1 MTIIVCPNCSRKHH
15 ADTSRF
21 AEKKRFV
28 VRCKAC
34 EHKFIINLDH
44 SGVVLPDA
52 ETAATAKPTA
62 PVIPTVNAA
71 PQLAEAPSATPS
83 THKTPRKIC
92 VSLSKGG
99 VGKTTTAVNLSAG
112 LAMAGYKVLLI
123 DTDTQGQSSFMLGK
137 KPPAGLTELLTGELT
152 PKETI
157 VQARP
162 NLWLLGG
169 GRSLAGVKRIID
181 KKSFGSEWTLSEAM
195 EEIDKAYDFVIIDTS
210 PGWDQLTVNVLFY
223 ATEVLTPVSLEVMSL
238 HGLAEF
244 TKNLHAIKKY
254 KDIDLN
260 YILPTFLDTRVEQ
273 PKNIYRKLQSLYDD
287 KVCTP
292 IRYDEQLSR
301 SPSHGETI
309 FEFLPDG
316 DGAADYAALVRT
328 ITQDKTILLGGIKGK
343 GKDDTV
349 IPSL

>member
-34 EHKFIINLDH
+34 EHKFVINLDH
-44 SGVVLPDA
+44 NGLVQPAQTQPTPTEQVQAP
-52 ETAATAKPTA
+52 KPA
-62 PVIPTVNAA
+62 IPTPQPAA
-71 PQLAEAPSATPS
+71 VIEKPQAP
-83 THKTPRKIC
+83 KTPRKIC

-152 PKETI
+152 PQETI
-157 VQARP
+157 IEARP
-162 NLWLLGG
+162 NLWLLSG

-195 EEIDKAYDFVIIDTS
+195 EELDKAYDFVIIDTS

-254 KDIDLN
+254 KDIELN

-328 ITQDKTILLGGIKGK
+328 ITKDKTILLGGVKHD
-343 GKDDTV
+343 GKDETV

>member
-1 MTIIVCPNCSRKHH
+1 MQSPPPPSPPPKLTVP
-15 ADTSRF
+15 
-21 AEKKRFV
+21 V
-28 VRCKAC
+28 
-34 EHKFIINLDH
+34 
-44 SGVVLPDA
+44 SGPRH
-52 ETAATAKPTA
+52 T
-62 PVIPTVNAA
+62 
-71 PQLAEAPSATPS
+71 
-83 THKTPRKIC
+83 RKIC

-123 DTDTQGQSSFMLGK
+123 DTDTQGQSSFLLGK
-137 KPPAGLTELLTGELT
+137 KPQAGLTELLTGELT
-152 PKETI
+152 PQETI
-157 VQARP
+157 IQARP
-162 NLWLLGG
+162 NLSLLSG

-195 EEIDKAYDFVIIDTS
+195 EDLDKAYDFVIIDTS

-244 TKNLHAIKKY
+244 IKNLHAIKRY

-260 YILPTFLDTRVEQ
+260 YVLPTFLDGRVDQ
-273 PKNIYRKLQSLYDD
+273 PQNIYRKLQSLYGD
-287 KVCTP
+287 KVCQP

-301 SPSHGETI
+301 SPSHGQTI

-316 DGAADYAALVRT
+316 IGAADYAALVRF
-328 ITQDKTILLGGIKGK
+328 IARDQNILTTGGDGQKG
-343 GKDDTV
+343 TV
-349 IPSL
+349 VPSL

>member
-15 ADTSRF
+15 ADTSKV
-21 AEKKRFV
+21 AAKKRFV

-34 EHKFIINLDH
+34 EHKFLINLDNND
-44 SGVVLPDA
+44 GVQP
-52 ETAATAKPTA
+52 TPAA
-62 PVIPTVNAA
+62 AA
-71 PQLAEAPSATPS
+71 PAPTSPQPAAGMSEPQATGER
-83 THKTPRKIC
+83 KTPRKIC

-99 VGKTTTAVNLSAG
+99 VGKTTTAVSLSAG

-157 VQARP
+157 FEARP
-162 NLWLLGG
+162 NLWLLSG

-181 KKSFGSEWTLSEAM
+181 KKSFGSEWTLSEALDS
-195 EEIDKAYDFVIIDTS
+195 IDKDYDYVIIDTS

-273 PKNIYRKLQSLYDD
+273 PKNIYRKLQSLYGD

-328 ITQDKTILLGGIKGK
+328 ISRNKMILLG
-343 GKDDTV
+343 DTKNHDETV
-349 IPSL
+349 VPSL

>member
-15 ADTSRF
+15 ADTSKI
-21 AEKKRFV
+21 AAKKRFV

-34 EHKFIINLDH
+34 DHKFLINLDH
-44 SGVVLPDA
+44 NDVVQPVS
-52 ETAATAKPTA
+52 AA
-62 PVIPTVNAA
+62 AA
-71 PQLAEAPSATPS
+71 PAPTNPQPMAAGTPAPQ
-83 THKTPRKIC
+83 TPGEPKTPRKIC

-99 VGKTTTAVNLSAG
+99 VGKTTTAVSLSAG

-157 VQARP
+157 FEARP
-162 NLWLLGG
+162 NLWLLSG

-181 KKSFGSEWTLSEAM
+181 KKSFGSEWTLSEALDS
-195 EEIDKAYDFVIIDTS
+195 IDKDYDYVIIDTS

-254 KDIDLN
+254 KDIDLT

-273 PKNIYRKLQSLYDD
+273 PKNIYRKLQSLYGD

-328 ITQDKTILLGGIKGK
+328 ISRNKMILLGDNKIQ
-343 GKDDTV
+343 DATV
-349 IPSL
+349 VPSL

>member
-15 ADTSRF
+15 ADTSKV
-21 AEKKRFV
+21 AAKKRFV

-34 EHKFIINLDH
+34 DHKFLINLDH
-44 SGVVLPDA
+44 SEVIQPVTSAPPA
-52 ETAATAKPTA
+52 PAPAPTEQPAATSAS
-62 PVIPTVNAA
+62 
-71 PQLAEAPSATPS
+71 SATTPELQQ
-83 THKTPRKIC
+83 HQNKPRKIC

-157 VQARP
+157 VEARP
-162 NLWLLGG
+162 NLFLLSG

-181 KKSFGSEWTLSEAM
+181 KKSFGSEWTLAEAM
-195 EEIDKAYDFVIIDTS
+195 EDLDKEYDYVIIDTS

-254 KDIDLN
+254 KEIDLN

-273 PKNIYRKLQSLYDD
+273 PQNIYRKLQSLYGD

-316 DGAADYAALVRT
+316 DGAADYSALVRT
-328 ITQDKTILLGGIKGK
+328 ITGNKTILLGDKK
-343 GKDDTV
+343 NHDETV

>member
-15 ADTSRF
+15 ADTSKV
-21 AEKKRFV
+21 AAKKRFV

-34 EHKFIINLDH
+34 DHKFLINLDN
-44 SGVVLPDA
+44 S
-52 ETAATAKPTA
+52 ETIQAVATAIPA
-62 PVIPTVNAA
+62 VPARQPPVAA
-71 PQLAEAPSATPS
+71 PPAAEIPKTPVATPGN
-83 THKTPRKIC
+83 KKPRKIC

-112 LAMAGYKVLLI
+112 LAMSGYKVLLI

-152 PKETI
+152 PQESI
-157 VQARP
+157 IEARP
-162 NLWLLGG
+162 NLFLLSG

-195 EEIDKAYDFVIIDTS
+195 ENIDKDYDYVIIDTS

-273 PKNIYRKLQSLYDD
+273 PQNIYRKLQSLYSD

-309 FEFLPDG
+309 FEYLPDG
-316 DGAADYAALVRT
+316 DGAADYAALVRM
-328 ITQDKTILLGGIKGK
+328 ISGNKTILLGDVKNREETI
-343 GKDDTV
+343 
-349 IPSL
+349 IPTL

>member
-15 ADTSRF
+15 ADTSKV
-21 AEKKRFV
+21 AAKKRFV

-34 EHKFIINLDH
+34 DHKFLINLDN
-44 SGVVLPDA
+44 SEVIQPVV
-52 ETAATAKPTA
+52 THAAPA
-62 PVIPTVNAA
+62 PTVQ
-71 PQLAEAPSATPS
+71 PQVASNPGAESLQPPTPPQGQ
-83 THKTPRKIC
+83 KTPRKIC

-157 VQARP
+157 IEARP
-162 NLWLLGG
+162 NLFLLGG

-195 EEIDKAYDFVIIDTS
+195 ENLDKEYDYVIIDTS

-254 KDIDLN
+254 KEIDLN

-273 PKNIYRKLQSLYDD
+273 PQNIYRKLQSLYGD

-316 DGAADYAALVRT
+316 DGAADYSALVRT
-328 ITQDKTILLGGIKGK
+328 ITGNKTILLGDVKNH
-343 GKDDTV
+343 DETV

>member
-15 ADTSRF
+15 ADTSKV
-21 AEKKRFV
+21 AAKKRFV

-34 EHKFIINLDH
+34 DHKFLINLDH
-44 SGVVLPDA
+44 SEVIQPVTSAPPA
-52 ETAATAKPTA
+52 PAPAPTEQPAATSAS
-62 PVIPTVNAA
+62 
-71 PQLAEAPSATPS
+71 SATTPEPQQ
-83 THKTPRKIC
+83 HQNKPRKIC

-157 VQARP
+157 VEARP
-162 NLWLLGG
+162 NLFLLSG

-181 KKSFGSEWTLSEAM
+181 KKSFGSEWTLAEAM
-195 EEIDKAYDFVIIDTS
+195 EDLDKEYDYVIIDTS

-254 KDIDLN
+254 KEIDLN

-273 PKNIYRKLQSLYDD
+273 PQNIYRKLQSLYGD

-316 DGAADYAALVRT
+316 DGAADYSALVRT
-328 ITQDKTILLGGIKGK
+328 ITGNKTILLGDKK
-343 GKDDTV
+343 NHDETV

>member
-1 MTIIVCPNCSRKHH
+1 MTIIVCPNCSRRHR
-15 ADTSRF
+15 ADASKI
-21 AEKKRFV
+21 ASKKRLL

-34 EHKFIINLDH
+34 NHRFQINLDH
-44 SGVVLPDA
+44 SDIIQ
-52 ETAATAKPTA
+52 
-62 PVIPTVNAA
+62 PVPPEISE
-71 PQLAEAPSATPS
+71 PQKSPKS
-83 THKTPRKIC
+83 TRKIC

-112 LAMAGYKVLLI
+112 LAMAGYKVLLV
-123 DTDTQGQSSFMLGK
+123 DTDTQGQSSFLLGK
-137 KPPAGLTELLTGELT
+137 KPQAGLTELLTGELSA
-152 PKETI
+152 EEAI

-162 NLWLLGG
+162 NLSLLSG

-181 KKSFGSEWTLSEAM
+181 KKSFGAEWTLTEALDGL
-195 EEIDKAYDFVIIDTS
+195 DKDFDFVIIDTS

-223 ATEVLTPVSLEVMSL
+223 STEVLTPVSLEVMSL

-254 KDIDLN
+254 KQIDLT

-273 PKNIYRKLQSLYDD
+273 PKDIYRKLQSLYGD

-301 SPSHGETI
+301 TPSHGQTI

-328 ITQDKTILLGGIKGK
+328 ITNDKTILLGGVIGNQ
-343 GKDDTV
+343 GVV
-349 IPSL
+349 IPTM